1 MPSPCTPY
9 SLRDRS
15 MTMGFGV
22 PPWLALLFLAP
33 AMGELLSGSAPPA
46 EFFQPFGFTILV
58 ALYGCGALVC
68 RELKT
73 RWRKGVGSL
82 VLLGCGYG
90 VLEEALM
97 VASFYNP
104 GWIDLGVLAGFGRA
118 LGVNWVWA
126 VELTIYHALFSV
138 VTPVLLVELAYPSR
152 KGAPWLT
159 DRGLKIVAALLLL
172 DVVVGFVLFGTML
185 GYWPPPAPYLLGVV
199 ATLGFVYAAHRL
211 PSGWARKGTR
221 PMRRPG
227 FYTAVGFLAALASA
241 LTFGWLP
248 TLSDGLLHPLL
259 VCVVGITL
267 VYGFVKYLAGF
278 EWRKANRSQL
288 MGLVSGPVLLFILL
302 SPLQELD
309 ASRPDDTSGMIIVG
323 VAFTLLLALLWL
335 KIRRDDT
342 PISGIKTTEPG
353 T

>member
-1 MPSPCTPY
+1 
-9 SLRDRS
+9 
-15 MTMGFGV
+15 MGFGV
-22 PPWLALLFLAP
+22 PPWLALVLLAP
-33 AMGELLSGSAPPA
+33 VMGELLSGSAPPA
-46 EFFQPFGFTILV
+46 EFFQPFGFTIMV

-68 RELKT
+68 REFKT

-104 GWIDLGVLAGFGRA
+104 GWMDLGVLAGFGRA

-126 VELTIYHALFSV
+126 VELTMYHALFSV
-138 VTPVLLVELAYPSR
+138 TTPVLLVELAYPSR
-152 KGAPWLT
+152 KAEPWLT
-159 DRGLKIVAALLLL
+159 DRGLKIVAAVLLI

-185 GYWPPPAPYLLGVV
+185 GYWPPAPQYLLGVA

-211 PSGWARKGTR
+211 PSGWARKGAR
-221 PMRRPG
+221 LMRRPA

-248 TLSDGLLHPLL
+248 STSDSFLHPLL
-259 VCVVGITL
+259 VCIVGVAV
-267 VYGFVKYLAGF
+267 VYGVVRYLAGF
-278 EWRKANRSQL
+278 MWREAMRSHL
-288 MGLVSGPVLLFILL
+288 MGLVSGPVLLFILA

-323 VAFTLLLALLWL
+323 AAFLLLLASLWL
-335 KIRRDDT
+335 KIRRNDGHL
-342 PISGIKTTEPG
+342 SGIAAKETKEPRERSE
-353 T
+353 